1 MIAEPATLLTRRTLL
16 QAGGSAALAGLAA
29 VRPADAKVVHD
40 LYVRSNGVASI
51 AGLSFRC
58 AVGRGGVCARKREG
72 DGATPLG
79 SWPLRNVLF
88 RPDRLARPATA
99 LPAAPLQP
107 ADGWC
112 DAPADPNYNRMVR
125 HPYPASAERLWR
137 KDAIYD
143 LIVVVGYNDQPVIPG
158 RGSAI
163 FLHVA
168 RPDYTPTAGCVA
180 FARQD
185 LLQVLGLVTASSRL
199 IVSA

>member
-1 MIAEPATLLTRRTLL
+1 MSDVRQVRMTRRSLL
-16 QAGGSAALAGLAA
+16 QAGGVAALAGSL
-29 VRPADAKVVHD
+29 PADARVVHS
-40 LYVRSNGVASI
+40 LRVTSNGMASI
-51 AGLSFRC
+51 ANFTFRC
-58 AVGRGGVCARKREG
+58 ALGRGGVSSSKREG
-72 DGATPLG
+72 DGATPIG

-88 RPDRLARPATA
+88 RPDRLARPTTA
-99 LPAAPLQP
+99 LPVAPLQP

-125 HPYPASAERLWR
+125 HPYPASAEHLWR
-137 KDAIYD
+137 KDGIYD

-185 LLQVLGLVTASSRL
+185 LLQVLELLTASSRL

>member
-1 MIAEPATLLTRRTLL
+1 MSDVRQVRMTRRSLL
-16 QAGGSAALAGLAA
+16 QAGGVAALANSL
-29 VRPADAKVVHD
+29 PADARVVHS
-40 LYVRSNGVASI
+40 LVVTSNGMASI
-51 AGLSFRC
+51 ANFTFRC
-58 AVGRGGVCARKREG
+58 ALGRGGVSSSKREG
-72 DGATPLG
+72 DGATPIG

-88 RPDRLARPATA
+88 RPDRLARPTTA
-99 LPAAPLQP
+99 LPVAPLQP

-125 HPYPASAERLWR
+125 HPYPASAEHLWR
-137 KDAIYD
+137 KDGIYD

-185 LLQVLGLVTASSRL
+185 LLQVLQLLTASSRL